1 MRHRRLCL
9 ALTSKFHVAGSCSSY
24 QTLRVVGPRVEQ
36 MLLIMNAGVPT
47 YATTVF
53 RCTAIPNAQVL
64 AWRSARAAFRSPA
77 LTFCVPTF
85 HLSSLHSWQ
94 GRGPARSMAAWLN
107 VHLSSQWLVGPLRVS
122 SVPKMGALTHP
133 LLPKRPGL
141 ADHRPTPSQSHAT
154 APIRPAAT
162 QMGPLLLL
170 GQLRQSHPVSAI
182 FGSGSHSQL
191 QVHRSPRRHWLADL
205 VGERA
210 SASAMACRSIANCKG

>member
-1 MRHRRLCL
+1 MRQQSFVAPLSPTLKCL
-9 ALTSKFHVAGSCSSY
+9 HGDLHG
-24 QTLRVVGPRVEQ
+24 LP
-36 MLLIMNAGVPT
+36 
-47 YATTVF
+47 
-53 RCTAIPNAQVL
+53 
-64 AWRSARAAFRSPA
+64 SARQLSRS
-77 LTFCVPTF
+77 VSQ
-85 HLSSLHSWQ
+85 LSTSQASTA
-94 GRGPARSMAAWLN
+94 GRAGGRRAAWLN